1 MRSVNQL
8 VRQSSFSVAVS
19 VVSQLDKPDELL
31 ISIFVQP
38 GMRLYTRSDEALDG
52 QLDMRRF
59 DHVLTTYT
67 RNPILM
73 QRIVATI
80 RPQEIRMLHAGLKEL
95 LNDRNIVTLG
105 PVGHAFAIR
114 AIRATELRLGE

>member
-1 MRSVNQL
+1 MRNVNQL

-19 VVSQLDKPDELL
+19 SDMHSEQLIMLMYC
-31 ISIFVQP
+31 SQP

-59 DHVLTTYT
+59 DQVLTTYT
-67 RNPILM
+67 RNPVLM
-73 QRIVATI
+73 QRIVTSI
-80 RPQEIRMLHAGLKEL
+80 RPPEIRMLHSGLKEM
-95 LNDRNIVTLG
+95 LNDRNIVHLG

-114 AIRATELRLGE
+114 ALRAIDLRLGK